1 MRFQQS
7 CRMAVWLVIAPL
19 LLGGCSILREF
30 GPVVEVHTLD
40 AGEAIELKRGD
51 ILTRGKLSDATTQ
64 TIRVAALD
72 AQACAKPISADC
84 VEALA
89 AVTGV
94 AADRRLA
101 ALSELWLAQAQAMK
115 PGSEQQAAW
124 LETIRYAY
132 AYLFFGDHTP
142 GERAFE
148 DRQTQVRDWYNYA
161 VEHAATGLFEVRQQM
176 PTQLSAQTRWNI
188 AGWELR
194 LDMRSARLPGS
205 TAVPAELLPASSL
218 SFRGLRSLYRRDG
231 FGAELVAVM
240 PDEPLTSAPTRDG
253 RPAAKRN
260 QQPLPWSE
268 MPAPSM
274 TVLLHPD
281 GDDLDSVLHTRTVR
295 LTVHDPYVESAIM
308 LRGQRVPLAANFTA
322 GYGLWLARAKFNKQ
336 SLRSLLGR
344 EGGIDRPH
352 VYLMQPY
359 DPNRRIIVM
368 LHGLAS
374 SPEAWVEL
382 ANEILGDEALRQH
395 YQIWQVYYPTNMP
408 IALNHAMIRR
418 ALGDTLAHFDPSG
431 QASASSDLVLV
442 GHSMGGVIARLMVS
456 STDQSLVQLAAD
468 RSRLTP
474 QQIKRIDPM
483 LRFEPFPH
491 VSRAIFIAAPHRG
504 TSVAGGRLG
513 RWMAGF
519 IRFPVTVLEELAHTL
534 APNAAASSH
543 ESLGHIPNSVDNLD
557 ENDPFVRAA
566 ADFPIS
572 AQVNYHSIVAQANA
586 EEALVDS
593 DDGLVPYRS
602 SHLPGAQSEKVII
615 SGHSVQQ
622 SAVAIL
628 EIQRILKED
637 MTQREEQLTPR

>member
-161 VEHAATGLFEVRQQM
+161 VERAATGMFEVRQQM
-176 PTQLSAQTRWNI
+176 STQLPAQTRWNI
-188 AGWELR
+188 AGWELQ

-240 PDEPLTSAPTRDG
+240 PDDTLTAAPTRDG
-253 RPAAKRN
+253 RPAARRN
-260 QQPLPWSE
+260 QRPPPWSE

-274 TVLLHPD
+274 TVLLHPE
-281 GDDLDSVLHTRTVR
+281 GDDLGSVLHTRTVR

-322 GYGLWLARAKFNKQ
+322 GYGVWLARAQFNRQ

-408 IALNHAMIRR
+408 IALNHTMIRR
-418 ALGDTLAHFDPSG
+418 ALEDTLAHFDPSG
-431 QASASSDLVLV
+431 QASDFVLV

-456 STDQSLVQLAAD
+456 SSDQSLVQLASD
-468 RSRLTP
+468 QGRLTP
-474 QQIKRIDPM
+474 QQIRRIDPM
-483 LRFEPFPH
+483 LRFEPFPK
-491 VSRAIFIAAPHRG
+491 VSSAIFIAAPHRG
-504 TSVAGGRLG
+504 TAFAGGRLG

-543 ESLGHIPNSVDNLD
+543 ESLGHIPNSIDNLD

-566 ADFPIS
+566 ASFPIS
-572 AQVNYHSIVAQANA
+572 TQVRYHSIVAQADPQV
-586 EEALVDS
+586 ALVDS

-602 SHLPGAQSEKVII
+602 AHLPGAQSEKVII

-622 SAVAIL
+622 SAAAIL
-628 EIQRILKED
+628 EIQRILRED
-637 MTQREEQLTPR
+637 MALREAHLQP